1 MDKRSVIH
9 TLREHEPELRAD
21 GIVHLRLFGSVTRD
35 ESSAKS
41 DVDLIADFDR
51 SKRLSLISLV
61 HLKIASPICRRA
73 GRSLSERFDERGYL
87 QQSNPRIH
95 SRLLTHQLDY
105 PFRTKTKGKPNH
117 PELRLLRR
125 QVGSPNRNLLS
136 RKGKARV
143 SIQRQGQMV

>member
-1 MDKRSVIH
+1 MIH

-95 SRLLTHQLDY
+95 PRLLTHQLQH
-105 PFRTKTKGKPNH
+105 PFRTKTKRKTKP
-117 PELRLLRR
+117 PPTASL
-125 QVGSPNRNLLS
+125 
-136 RKGKARV
+136 KKAGWTTP
-143 SIQRQGQMV
+143 QP